1 MAASVLNSPRAVAC
15 PSART
20 VLDSPGPPMSDRY
33 TQDDLADPERRA
45 ALTEALAG
53 RRVALTVREVSP
65 EHGTG
70 WGMAAEFPD
79 GVWFELSQLDHDH
92 PAHAGARL
100 GEAVVEPREVD
111 GRWRFAVVDLIPAPP
126 AQQEPAEPVA
136 DGTEPEVAGPAEAE
150 SPAAEESSP
159 AGAAGEKAGQP
170 ARPPKPEKAAAPR
183 VVRGDELLRRVLQL
197 LVRRAREGRRAP
209 SPKLKTAVADGRALA
224 LDLAVLERW
233 LPSAEHA
240 IQLEGRA
247 RRWLDA
253 ALDKHATPERADAR
267 ESLQCLLET
276 FDRAGQPLANL
287 ARRAFADRERKP
299 APSPERAERPRSQR
313 PRRQRPAR
321 ARREAPAD
329 AAVAAQ
335 PALASDALAEAPAE
349 AAPEALPP
357 QPAVQSDVVDPAPAG
372 D

>member
-1 MAASVLNSPRAVAC
+1 
-15 PSART
+15 
-20 VLDSPGPPMSDRY
+20 MSDRY

-126 AQQEPAEPVA
+126 AQQEPAA
-136 DGTEPEVAGPAEAE
+136 DAAQPEAAAPAAAEAA
-150 SPAAEESSP
+150 SPAAEEASLD
-159 AGAAGEKAGQP
+159 GAAAEKAGQP

-209 SPKLKTAVADGRALA
+209 SPKLKTAVADGRGLG

-233 LPSAEHA
+233 LPSPEQA

-247 RRWLDA
+247 RKWLDA

-299 APSPERAERPRSQR
+299 ALSPGAPGASALAAAAPPATAPAQARG
-313 PRRQRPAR
+313 PRRCVGPG
-321 ARREAPAD
+321 
-329 AAVAAQ
+329 
-335 PALASDALAEAPAE
+335 
-349 AAPEALPP
+349 
-357 QPAVQSDVVDPAPAG
+357 PAG
-372 D
+372 PRR